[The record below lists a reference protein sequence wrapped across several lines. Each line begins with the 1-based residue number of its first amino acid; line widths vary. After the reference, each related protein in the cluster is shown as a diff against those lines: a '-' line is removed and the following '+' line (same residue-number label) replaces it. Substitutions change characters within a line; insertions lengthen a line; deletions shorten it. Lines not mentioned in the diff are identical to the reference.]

1 MKKLKI
7 FRTLSALILCLLLLS
22 AAACGRSE
30 GPSSG
35 DPPEE
40 TKETD
45 AYAGEPLWDS
55 ELSEE
60 DKQRANRG
68 EPIPEILNVYS
79 NVSDLV
85 PVSSTIV
92 TGTVTDNIR
101 YTYENI
107 VTTWYEF
114 LVEEC
119 WKGGLQPGDVITIA
133 QDGGYYTS
141 EMHNAYW
148 NSLEEGTGV
157 LEEGLLLCQSA
168 LGVPL
173 PEKGDRNL
181 LFLTDWTDGSYCA
194 LSTFMA
200 RYYISDDGEVSRFVP
215 DDLLAS
221 EMIRRSTDPSSLDE
235 LRKIVQACMDGS
247 GPAAPVTMQE
257 NREMFLS
264 WFETAGEMSPEE
276 IRMYERCY
284 DDVLTNVSAHASLM
298 ARSPTVLILGM
309 DSPESAAG
317 GDTFQDTMIR
327 EAGGINAAAS
337 YSNSGRFVRLS
348 MSEILALDPDV
359 LVLPSGYR
367 YDAEDILKREEWQ
380 QLKAVR
386 EGRVAV
392 VSGGAA
398 NCVYPTGI
406 LDGTGD
412 PDVCIGV
419 AWLHHVLNPL
429 GYPEESYLDDLAVYA
444 QANPASAEAVGDYR
458 IGIGKE

>member
-1 MKKLKI
+1 MKKLRI
-7 FRTLSALILCLLLLS
+7 FRTLSALICCLLLLS
-22 AAACGRSE
+22 AAACGRTE
-30 GPSSG
+30 GPSPG

-45 AYAGEPLWDS
+45 AYAGEPLLDS
-55 ELSEE
+55 ELSKE
-60 DKQRANRG
+60 DKQRAIRG

-92 TGTVTDNIR
+92 TGTVTENIR

-119 WKGGLQPGDVITIA
+119 WKGGLHPGDVITIA

-141 EMHNAYW
+141 QMHNAYW

-235 LRKIVQACMDGS
+235 LRKIVHACMDGS

-276 IRMYERCY
+276 IRLYERCY
-284 DDVLTNVSAHASLM
+284 DDVLKNVSAHASLM

-317 GDTFQDTMIR
+317 GETFQNTLIR
-327 EAGGINAAAS
+327 EAGGINAASA
-337 YSNSGRFVRLS
+337 YKNGDHFTRLTFQ
-348 MSEILALDPDV
+348 EICALDPDY
-359 LVLPSGYR
+359 LVIPSGYG
-367 YDAEDILKREEWQ
+367 YDAEDILKGEEWT
-380 QLKAVR
+380 QLRAVS
-386 EGRVAV
+386 ENHIAV
-392 VSGGAA
+392 VAGSAA
-398 NCVYPTGI
+398 NCIYPSGVA
-406 LDGTGD
+406 DGTGD
-412 PDVCIGV
+412 PDACIGV
-419 AWLHHVLNPL
+419 AWLLHVTTP
-429 GYPEESYLDDLAVYA
+429 YVYSEQDYLADLAVYS
-444 QANPASAEAVGDYR
+444 QANPYTAEAVGDYR
-458 IGIGKE
+458 IGIGQD